1 MTNLSGF
8 GCFMQDLIQR
18 PQDEGCY
25 IVDWHSQS
33 VEDSVSQQ
41 TDHMFSFCQKT
52 RRQRINQTNRVER
65 LSPLLDWKNLGI
77 KYLKARQLAL
87 ERRRGA
93 RLWHGAHDAKLGPH
107 EPALPHVRLRDPSD
121 IGTLTE
127 EMRMSGTSNYRSYQ
141 WPRHMEDEDEG
152 HPM

>member
-33 VEDSVSQQ
+33 VEDSPEDTAAAHQP
-41 TDHMFSFCQKT
+41 DEP
-52 RRQRINQTNRVER
+52 RRAAEPAAGLEEPRHRVFE
-65 LSPLLDWKNLGI
+65 GAAAC
-77 KYLKARQLAL
+77 ARV
-87 ERRRGA
+87 RA

-107 EPALPHVRLRDPSD
+107 EPALPHVRLRDPGD

-127 EMRMSGTSNYRSYQ
+127 EMRMSGTSDYRGYQ